1 MTDNPLRPA
10 WVRFPFIRPS
20 VPAPEEWLPDLAA
33 SYEAG
38 WFSNRGPAV
47 QALEQELAERFG
59 RPATAVANATVGLT
73 AVFLALDVR
82 GRVVL
87 PAFTFPATACA
98 VDLAGCEP
106 VFCDVDEKTWEL
118 DRAALKKALAGGAAA
133 VIHVRAFGLCR
144 DLSEVEDLCAAAGVP
159 LVVDSAAGLGGR
171 TAMGDQIGHAGV
183 CEVFSLHATKPFAV
197 GEGGVVLG
205 DAEVIEAVRRASNF
219 GLADG
224 DVVGRGLN
232 AKMDEFA
239 ASRSRAM
246 LRRLDAEI
254 EGRARHA
261 AAYREALDHP
271 LVAHPVNPGA
281 PPWQTYPVRLLDPAA
296 RPALLDELTARGIEA
311 RAYYAPALHE
321 SSAFRSNV
329 SLPVCERLSRSIL
342 CLPSYGN
349 ATEDEIAELTGLI
362 AESLGAVMNA

>member
-1 MTDNPLRPA
+1 MSAKPLRPTG
-10 WVRFPFIRPS
+10 VRFPFIRPS
-20 VPAPEEWLPDLAA
+20 VPAPEEWLPDLED
-33 SYEAG
+33 SYDVG
-38 WFSNRGPAV
+38 WFSNRGPAL
-47 QALEQELAERFG
+47 QAFEQDLAERFG

-73 AVFLALDVR
+73 AVLLALDLR
-82 GRVVL
+82 GRIVL

-98 VDLAGCEP
+98 VQLAGCEP
-106 VFCDVDEKTWEL
+106 VFCDVDEETWEL
-118 DRAALKKALAGGAAA
+118 DPAALKETLSGDVAA

-144 DLSEVEDLCAAAGVP
+144 YLTEVEAVCAGAGVP

-171 TAMGDQIGHAGV
+171 TTAGDQIGHAGV

-205 DAEVIEAVRRASNF
+205 DADVIDAVRRTSNF

-224 DVVGRGLN
+224 DVVSRGLN

-239 ASRSRAM
+239 AGRARAM

-261 AAYREALDHP
+261 AAYREALDHE
-271 LVAHPVNPGA
+271 LVAHPVDPGA
-281 PPWQTYPVRLLDPAA
+281 PPWQTYPVQLLDADA
-296 RPALLDELTARGIEA
+296 RPALFDALTARGVEV

-321 SSAFRSNV
+321 STAFSAAVR
-329 SLPVCERLSRSIL
+329 LPVSERLSRSMV
-342 CLPSYGN
+342 CLPNYGN
-349 ATEDEIAELTGLI
+349 PTEDEVAELTGLI
-362 AESLGAVMNA
+362 AESLDEVDA

>member
-1 MTDNPLRPA
+1 MEGKPLRPA
-10 WVRFPFIRPS
+10 GVRFPFIRPS

-33 SYEAG
+33 SYEVG

-47 QALEQELAERFG
+47 QAFEQEVAERFG

-73 AVFLALDVR
+73 AVLFALDVR

-87 PAFTFPATACA
+87 PSFTFPATACA

-106 VFCDVDEKTWEL
+106 VFCEVDAETWEL
-118 DRAALKKALAGGAAA
+118 DPVALKETLAGGAAA

-144 DLSEVEDLCAAAGVP
+144 DISPVEDVCAAAGVP

-171 TAMGDQIGHAGV
+171 TAAGDDIGHDGV

-205 DAEVIEAVRRASNF
+205 DADLVDAVRQASNF
-219 GLADG
+219 GLAGG

-239 ASRSRAM
+239 ASRARAM

-261 AAYREALDHP
+261 SVYRESLDHP
-271 LVAHPVNPGA
+271 LITHPVDPGA
-281 PPWQTYPVRLLDPAA
+281 PPWQTYPVQVRDADV
-296 RPALLDELTARGIEA
+296 RPALLDELTSRGVEV

-321 SSAFRSNV
+321 SSAFRADV
-329 SLPVCERLSRSIL
+329 RLPVSERLSRSMV
-342 CLPSYGN
+342 CLPNYGN
-349 ATEDEIAELTGLI
+349 GTENEIAELTGLI
-362 AESLGAVMNA
+362 SESLEAVTHA

>member
-1 MTDNPLRPA
+1 MTGKPLRPA
-10 WVRFPFIRPS
+10 GVRFPFIRPG
-20 VPAPEEWLPDLAA
+20 VPAPEEWLPDLAD

-38 WFSNRGPAV
+38 WYSNRGPAL
-47 QALEQELAERFG
+47 QAFEADVAERFG

-73 AVFLALDVR
+73 AVLLALDVR

-87 PAFTFPATACA
+87 PSFTFPATACA
-98 VDLAGCEP
+98 VDLSGCEP
-106 VFCDVDEKTWEL
+106 VFCEVDAETWEL
-118 DRAALKKALAGGAAA
+118 DPAALKEALDSDVAA

-144 DLSEVEDLCAAAGVP
+144 DLAEVEDVCAAAGVP
-159 LVVDSAAGLGGR
+159 LIVDSAAGLGGR
-171 TAMGDQIGHAGV
+171 TAAGDEIGHAGV

-197 GEGGVVLG
+197 GEGGAVLG
-205 DAEVIEAVRRASNF
+205 DADVIDGVRRTSNF

-239 ASRSRAM
+239 AARSRAM

-261 AAYREALDHP
+261 AAYREGLDHP
-271 LVAHPVNPGA
+271 LVAHPVDPGS
-281 PPWQTYPVRLLDPAA
+281 PPWQTYPVQLRDPDV
-296 RPALLDELTARGIEA
+296 RPALIDELTARGVEV

-321 SSAFRSNV
+321 SSAFRANV
-329 SLPVCERLSRSIL
+329 RLPVSERLTRSMV
-342 CLPSYGN
+342 CLPNYGN
-349 ATEDEIAELTGLI
+349 ATDDEIAELTGLI
-362 AESLGAVMNA
+362 AESLDAVSA

>member
-1 MTDNPLRPA
+1 MTGKPLRPA
-10 WVRFPFIRPS
+10 GVRFPFIRPN

-38 WFSNRGPAV
+38 WFSNRGPAL
-47 QALEQELAERFG
+47 QAFEHELAERFG
-59 RPATAVANATVGLT
+59 RPSTAVANATVGLT
-73 AVFLALDVR
+73 AVLLALDLR

-106 VFCDVDEKTWEL
+106 VFCEVDQETWEL
-118 DRAALKKALAGGAAA
+118 DPAALQDALVGGAAA

-144 DLSEVEDLCAAAGVP
+144 DLSAIEDVCAAAEVP

-171 TAMGDQIGHAGV
+171 TAAGDLIGHAGV

-197 GEGGVVLG
+197 GEGGAVLG
-205 DAEVIEAVRRASNF
+205 DAEVIEAVRQASNF

-261 AAYREALDHP
+261 AAYREGLDP
-271 LVAHPVNPGA
+271 ALVAHPVDPGA
-281 PPWQTYPVRLLDPAA
+281 PPWQTYPVRLLDADV

-321 SSAFRSNV
+321 SSAFRTAV
-329 SLPVCERLSRSIL
+329 RLPVSELLSRAMI
-342 CLPSYGN
+342 CLPNYGN
-349 ATEDEIAELTGLI
+349 ATEAEIVELTGLI
-362 AESLGAVMNA
+362 AESLAAVSA

>member
-1 MTDNPLRPA
+1 MSGKPLRPA
-10 WVRFPFIRPS
+10 GVRFPFIRPS
-20 VPAPEEWLPDLAA
+20 VPAPAEWLPELEA
-33 SYEAG
+33 SYEVG
-38 WFSNRGPAV
+38 WFSNRGPAL
-47 QALEQELAERFG
+47 QAFEEDLAERFG

-73 AVFLALDVR
+73 AVLLALNVR

-106 VFCDVDEKTWEL
+106 AFCDVDEMTWEL
-118 DRAALKKALAGGAAA
+118 DPVALNETLADGAAA

-144 DLSEVEDLCAAAGVP
+144 DLSAVEDVCAAAGVP

-171 TAMGDQIGHAGV
+171 TDAGDAIGQAGM

-205 DAEVIEAVRRASNF
+205 DGDVIDAVRRTSNF

-239 ASRSRAM
+239 AARARAM

-261 AAYREALDHP
+261 AAYRDALDRAP
-271 LVAHPVNPGA
+271 VAHPVDPGA
-281 PPWQTYPVRLLDPAA
+281 PPWQTYPVRLLDAEA
-296 RPALLDELTARGIEA
+296 RPALLDELAARGVEV
-311 RAYYAPALHE
+311 RGYYAPALHE
-321 SSAFRSNV
+321 SSAFRAPV
-329 SLPVCERLSRSIL
+329 SLPVSERLSRSMV
-342 CLPSYGN
+342 CLPNYGN
-349 ATEDEIAELTGLI
+349 ATEEEISELTGLI
-362 AESLGAVMNA
+362 AESLDVVVKA

>member
-1 MTDNPLRPA
+1 MADKPLRPA

-20 VPAPEEWLPDLAA
+20 VPGPEEWLPDLAA

-38 WFSNRGPAV
+38 WFSNRGPAL
-47 QALEQELAERFG
+47 QSFEQELAERFG

-73 AVFLALDVR
+73 AVLLALEVR

-106 VFCDVDEKTWEL
+106 VFCDVDAETWEIEP
-118 DRAALKKALAGGAAA
+118 AALEEALAGGAAA

-144 DLSEVEDLCAAAGVP
+144 DLSAVEDVCAAAGVP

-171 TAMGDQIGHAGV
+171 TAAGDEIGNAGV

-197 GEGGVVLG
+197 GEGGAVLG
-205 DAEVIEAVRRASNF
+205 DPETIDGVRRASNF
-219 GLADG
+219 GLVDG

-239 ASRSRAM
+239 ASRARAM

-261 AAYREALDHP
+261 AAYREALDDD
-271 LVAHPVNPGA
+271 LVAHPADPGA
-281 PPWQTYPVRLLDPAA
+281 PPWQTYPVRLLDADA
-296 RPALLDELTARGIEA
+296 RPVLLGELTARGIEA

-321 SSAFRSNV
+321 SSAFRSAV
-329 SLPVCERLSRSIL
+329 RLPVSEGLSRSMV
-342 CLPSYGN
+342 CLPNYGN

-362 AESLGAVMNA
+362 VESLAAVSA

>member
-1 MTDNPLRPA
+1 MDSKSLRPA
-10 WVRFPFIRPS
+10 GVRFPFLRPS
-20 VPAPEEWLPDLAA
+20 VPAPEEWLPDLEA

-47 QALEQELAERFG
+47 QAFEQELAERFG
-59 RPATAVANATVGLT
+59 RPTTAVANATIGLA
-73 AVFLALDVR
+73 AVLMALDVR

-98 VDLAGCEP
+98 IQLAGCEP
-106 VFCDVDEKTWEL
+106 VFCDVDKETWEL
-118 DRAALKKALAGGAAA
+118 DPAALKEALAGDVAAA
-133 VIHVRAFGLCR
+133 VHVRAFGLCR
-144 DLSEVEDLCAAAGVP
+144 DLSEVEDVCTAAGVP

-171 TAMGDQIGHAGV
+171 TDAGDAIGHAGF

-205 DAEVIEAVRRASNF
+205 EADVLNAVRRASNF

-232 AKMDEFA
+232 AKMDEFTA
-239 ASRSRAM
+239 ARARAM

-261 AAYREALDHP
+261 AVYCEELDHP

-281 PPWQTYPVRLLDPAA
+281 PPWQTYPVQLRDPDA
-296 RPALLDELTARGIEA
+296 RPALLDELTARGIEV

-321 SSAFRSNV
+321 SSAFRSAV
-329 SLPVCERLSRSIL
+329 RLPVSERLSRSMV
-342 CLPSYGN
+342 CLPIYGD
-349 ATEDEIAELTGLI
+349 ATENEIAELTELI
-362 AESLGAVMNA
+362 VESLEAAMNA

>member
-1 MTDNPLRPA
+1 MSGKPLRA
-10 WVRFPFIRPS
+10 AGVRFPFIRAS
-20 VPAPEEWLPDLAA
+20 VPPPEEWLPDLEH
-33 SYEAG
+33 SYETG
-38 WFSNRGPAV
+38 WFSNRGPAL
-47 QALEQELAERFG
+47 QAFEQELAERFG

-73 AVFLALDVR
+73 AVLLALDVR

-98 VDLAGCEP
+98 VQLAGCEL
-106 VFCDVDEKTWEL
+106 VFCDADEETWEL
-118 DRAALKKALAGGAAA
+118 NPAALKETLAGGAAA
-133 VIHVRAFGLCR
+133 VVHVRAFGLCR
-144 DLSEVEDLCAAAGVP
+144 DLSDVADVCAAAGVP

-171 TAMGDQIGHAGV
+171 TAAGDEIGHAGV

-205 DAEVIEAVRRASNF
+205 DADVIDGARRASNF

-239 ASRSRAM
+239 ASRARAM

-261 AAYREALDHP
+261 AAYRGVLDHA
-271 LVAHPVNPGA
+271 LVAHPVDPGA
-281 PPWQTYPVRLLDPAA
+281 PPWQTYPVRLLDSSP
-296 RPALLDELTARGIEA
+296 RSALLDELAARGIEA

-321 SSAFRSNV
+321 SSAFRSPV
-329 SLPVCERLSRSIL
+329 RLPVSERLSRSIV
-342 CLPSYGN
+342 CLPNYGN

-362 AESLGAVMNA
+362 AESLDAVMNA

>member
-1 MTDNPLRPA
+1 MIDKPLRPA

-47 QALEQELAERFG
+47 QTFEQEVVDRFG
-59 RPATAVANATVGLT
+59 RPASAVANATVGLT
-73 AVFLALDVR
+73 AVLLALDVR

-87 PAFTFPATACA
+87 PSFTFPATSCA
-98 VDLAGCEP
+98 VQLAGCEP
-106 VFCDVDEKTWEL
+106 VFCDVDDETWEL
-118 DRAALKKALAGGAAA
+118 DPAALKEALAGGASA

-144 DLSEVEDLCAAAGVP
+144 DLSDVEGVCAAAGVP

-171 TAMGDQIGHAGV
+171 TAAGEVIGHAGV

-205 DAEVIEAVRRASNF
+205 DADVIDAARRASNF

-239 ASRSRAM
+239 AARARAM

-261 AAYREALDHP
+261 EAYREALDHA
-271 LVAHPVNPGA
+271 LVAHPLDPGA
-281 PPWQTYPVRLLDPAA
+281 PPWQTYPVRLLDADA
-296 RPALLDELTARGIEA
+296 RPALLDELAARGVEV
-311 RAYYAPALHE
+311 RGYYAPALHE
-321 SSAFRSNV
+321 SSAFRSAV
-329 SLPVCERLSRSIL
+329 QLPVSERLSRSMV
-342 CLPSYGN
+342 CLPNYGN
-349 ATEDEIAELTGLI
+349 ATGSEIAELTGLI
-362 AESLGAVMNA
+362 SESLYAVSA

>member
-1 MTDNPLRPA
+1 MTAKPLRPA
-10 WVRFPFIRPS
+10 GVRFPLVRPG
-20 VPAPEEWLPDLAA
+20 VPAPGEWLPDLEP

-38 WFSNRGPAV
+38 WFSNRGPAL
-47 QALEQELAERFG
+47 QAFEQELAGRFG

-73 AVFLALDVR
+73 AVLLALDVR

-87 PAFTFPATACA
+87 PAFTFPATGCA
-98 VDLAGCEP
+98 VQLAGCEP
-106 VFCDVDEKTWEL
+106 AFCDVDEETWEL
-118 DRAALKKALAGGAAA
+118 DPAALKEALAGGAAA
-133 VIHVRAFGLCR
+133 VIHVRSFGLCR
-144 DLSEVEDLCAAAGVP
+144 DLFEVEDVCAAAGVP

-171 TAMGDQIGHAGV
+171 TATGDLIGHAGV

-205 DAEVIEAVRRASNF
+205 DAEVIDAVRRTSNF

-239 ASRSRAM
+239 ASRARAM

-261 AAYREALDHP
+261 AAYREALDQA
-271 LVAHPVNPGA
+271 LVAHPVNPGV
-281 PPWQTYPVRLLDPAA
+281 PPWQTYPVQLLAADA
-296 RPALLDELTARGIEA
+296 RPALLDELAARGIEA
-311 RAYYAPALHE
+311 RAYYTPALHE
-321 SSAFRSNV
+321 SSAFRSDV
-329 SLPVCERLSRSIL
+329 QLPVSERLSRSIL
-342 CLPSYGN
+342 CLPNYGN
-349 ATEDEIAELTGLI
+349 ATEDELVELPGLV
-362 AESLGAVMNA
+362 AESLKAGTSA

>member
-1 MTDNPLRPA
+1 MTDKPLRPG

-20 VPAPEEWLPDLAA
+20 VPAPEEWLPDLEA

-47 QALEQELAERFG
+47 QAFEQELAERFG

-73 AVFLALDVR
+73 AVLLALDVR

-106 VFCDVDEKTWEL
+106 VFCDVDEETWEL
-118 DRAALKKALAGGAAA
+118 DPAALKEALAGGAAA
-133 VIHVRAFGLCR
+133 VIHVRPFGLCR
-144 DLSEVEDLCAAAGVP
+144 DLTEVEDVCAAAGAA
-159 LVVDSAAGLGGR
+159 LIVDSAAGLGGR
-171 TAMGDQIGHAGV
+171 TSAGDQIGHAGA

-205 DAEVIEAVRRASNF
+205 GADVLDLVRRASNF

-239 ASRSRAM
+239 ASRARAM
-246 LRRLDAEI
+246 LRRLDEEI
-254 EGRARHA
+254 AGRARHA
-261 AAYREALDHP
+261 AAYRETLDHA
-271 LVAHPVNPGA
+271 LVAHPVDPGA
-281 PPWQTYPVRLLDPAA
+281 PPWQTYPVRLVNADA
-296 RPALLDELTARGIEA
+296 RPALLDEFTTRGIEA
-311 RAYYAPALHE
+311 RAYYAPPSTRAPP
-321 SSAFRSNV
+321 SAR
-329 SLPVCERLSRSIL
+329 P
-342 CLPSYGN
+342 
-349 ATEDEIAELTGLI
+349 
-362 AESLGAVMNA
+362 